1 MELGTYA
8 LINVL
13 WFSKGTSDEV
23 SHTYPSPD
31 NSVPH
36 RLHSP
41 FILTQAA
48 IIVKSTPLHNSS
60 PDFCCWQKMRIVIDR
75 DNNQERYQPISG
87 KDQLRIC
94 PC

>member
-41 FILTQAA
+41 SF
-48 IIVKSTPLHNSS
+48 
-60 PDFCCWQKMRIVIDR
+60 
-75 DNNQERYQPISG
+75 
-87 KDQLRIC
+87 
-94 PC
+94 